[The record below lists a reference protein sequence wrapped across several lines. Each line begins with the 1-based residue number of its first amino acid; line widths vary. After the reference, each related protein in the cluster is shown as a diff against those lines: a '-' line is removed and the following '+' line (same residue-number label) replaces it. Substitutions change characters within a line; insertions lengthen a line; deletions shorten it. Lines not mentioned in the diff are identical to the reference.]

1 MFWSQSAT
9 EEVAERRKSLY
20 AAKKNLELAQAEAA
34 KHANVYAKPGQE
46 KIRIAAQHAQLVS
59 SRRWYNFW
67 EKASRVPNNLQLC
80 DGTQLEWSALVQQAL
95 EEVKEAVNAPS
106 SDFDT
111 PFTKSSATLA
121 WHQPT
126 DQKGLPLLRAER
138 TLAATPRL
146 ILLSQ
151 IRADQAG
158 LVDSSLMYMRE
169 HYTYRG
175 GQASII
181 HSVKRFGS
189 SIVAN
194 RDFALFQTWTEDKDG
209 VITLAI
215 KSVENTLPK
224 NIVPGAVRAQ
234 RILFG
239 MQIKPQE
246 VEVKSFFGSVSK
258 VPGSQITV
266 VSHMRFAG
274 ILPSLLQKLY
284 TIGEITSIL
293 NALDGV
299 KDTPATEDLIQRF
312 IDNPD
317 SDDESEAAV
326 AAAAE
331 AEAEVEAEA
340 SAAAE
345 LGIDVTAEVGPSTL
359 RIELDPQPEDAS
371 DDERDAAKKA

>member
-189 SIVAN
+189 SI
-194 RDFALFQTWTEDKDG
+194 G

-371 DDERDAAKKA
+371 DDECDAAKKA